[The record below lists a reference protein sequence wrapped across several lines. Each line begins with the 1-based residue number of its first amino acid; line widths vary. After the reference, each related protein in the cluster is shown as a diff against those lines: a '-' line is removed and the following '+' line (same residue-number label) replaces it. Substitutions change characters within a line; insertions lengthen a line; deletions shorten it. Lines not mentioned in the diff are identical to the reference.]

1 MCLCPTK
8 SLTKL
13 PTLLKPRP
21 VPSLPAQSSGQ
32 RVLSLTLVCCA
43 PWWRLAIQDGCAT
56 QAGRH
61 NQAPGASTLDLTK
74 HHLYS
79 RKPSFSG
86 KTERGKH
93 FCFPIPDTANH
104 WPSLFVLCLLHC
116 EVGIPVPFL
125 IGEEAEVWVS
135 AVSVQGPELLMEM
148 LPAKLLHSCSTL

>member
-13 PTLLKPRP
+13 PTLLRPRP
-21 VPSLPAQSSGQ
+21 VPSLPAVSWTGGPFLDSGVLRPLVALGHSGWVRNSGREAQSGSRGIDV
-32 RVLSLTLVCCA
+32 RFDKAPSVLKET
-43 PWWRLAIQDGCAT
+43 
-56 QAGRH
+56 
-61 NQAPGASTLDLTK
+61 
-74 HHLYS
+74 
-79 RKPSFSG
+79 FFG
-86 KTERGKH
+86 KKERGKH
-93 FCFPIPDTANH
+93 FCFPIPDTADH

-148 LPAKLLHSCSTL
+148 LPAKLFHSCSTL